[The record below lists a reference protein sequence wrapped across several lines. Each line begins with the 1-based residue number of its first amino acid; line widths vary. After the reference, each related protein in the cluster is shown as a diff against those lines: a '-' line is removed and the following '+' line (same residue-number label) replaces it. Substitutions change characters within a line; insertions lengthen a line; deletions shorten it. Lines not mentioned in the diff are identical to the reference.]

1 MKPEQNPNRSESR
14 VIALSCLTWIHPSAA
29 AASDLPRPPRE
40 QWRRRGDR
48 SADRSASWK
57 SSVSVC
63 HRAVAPV
70 VHTQGMSPSFTAQH
84 HFTTLSDSRCIYHTA
99 PAPDR
104 MTLIRRVSAPDTVFR
119 QQSFTTVA
127 QLIGLIITFNLLPV
141 SFCVVWFHK
150 SLSLGCFTSGTKRT
164 QRKSRKVVSSSPSGP
179 SIIQRFFF
187 CFLEANVCCWK
198 NHKRR
203 KSRLEG
209 EKSARWI
216 RVKLIRPREVFLFLF
231 VCFV

>member
-1 MKPEQNPNRSESR
+1 M
-14 VIALSCLTWIHPSAA
+14 
-29 AASDLPRPPRE
+29 
-40 QWRRRGDR
+40 
-48 SADRSASWK
+48 
-57 SSVSVC
+57 
-63 HRAVAPV
+63 APV

-164 QRKSRKVVSSSPSGP
+164 QRKSRKVVSASPSGP
-179 SIIQRFFF
+179 SIIQRFFLF
-187 CFLEANVCCWK
+187 FGSKCLLLEK
-198 NHKRR
+198 PQTKKISTGGR
-203 KSRLEG
+203 KICEMDPS
-209 EKSARWI
+209 KTN
-216 RVKLIRPREVFLFLF
+216 
-231 VCFV
+231 